1 MYRRPK
7 SLEVLLAI
15 RTAMSEEAGHDISTF
30 VEMIRSGILPG
41 DKSKTV
47 TRVDGEF
54 CEELQPEEVPA
65 PSKVNIS
72 DE

>member
-1 MYRRPK
+1 
-7 SLEVLLAI
+7 
-15 RTAMSEEAGHDISTF
+15 MSEEAGYDISTF
-30 VEMIRSGILPG
+30 VEMIRSGVLPG

-47 TRVDGEF
+47 TRVAGEF

-65 PSKVNIS
+65 PSEVNIS

>member
-1 MYRRPK
+1 
-7 SLEVLLAI
+7 
-15 RTAMSEEAGHDISTF
+15 MSEEAGHDISTF

-54 CEELQPEEVPA
+54 REELQAEEVRA